1 MFSYLF
7 EIHVLSNEITKEK
20 VYRLRIEKFNA
31 NTEENVINE
40 TNKKSLMGGTSGYQS
55 ILEKHVFNGVDIS
68 KTTRFF
74 YDESSENVL
83 SVYRQHLMP
92 YLSDTLNYLCD
103 QRLTAKHLLKCGS
116 NELKKIL
123 FQKSL
128 RGEDDDT
135 TKMEANLAEFLNYI
149 WKETMGDLEE
159 LFGND
164 FQLSSITIEQVRE
177 LFDLIENLK

>member
-1 MFSYLF
+1 
-7 EIHVLSNEITKEK
+7 VLSNEITKDK

-31 NTEENVINE
+31 TADANEINE
-40 TNKKSLMGGTSGYQS
+40 TNKKSLMGGVTSGSQS
-55 ILEKHVFNGVDIS
+55 IVEKHVFNGVDVS
-68 KTTRFF
+68 KTTRYL

-83 SVYRQHLMP
+83 SVYRQLLIP
-92 YLSDTLNYLCD
+92 YLNDTQNYLCD

-128 RGEDDDT
+128 RGADADDA

-149 WKETMGDLEE
+149 WKETMGDLQE

-177 LFDLIENLK
+177 LFEN